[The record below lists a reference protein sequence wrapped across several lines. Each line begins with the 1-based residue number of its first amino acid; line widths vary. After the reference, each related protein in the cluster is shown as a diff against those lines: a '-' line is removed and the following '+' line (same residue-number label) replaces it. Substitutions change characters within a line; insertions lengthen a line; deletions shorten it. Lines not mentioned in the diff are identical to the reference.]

1 MNKRYFA
8 SLGIASAIIIAFL
21 MLNSLLSPLFIWADC
36 FAFATFS
43 CRQACCRTSL
53 LQESSLRAQYRLGFS
68 IHPCGD
74 VYLEVC
80 LKYLPESY
88 SYPSN
93 AGQ

>member
-1 MNKRYFA
+1 V
-8 SLGIASAIIIAFL
+8 
-21 MLNSLLSPLFIWADC
+21 
-36 FAFATFS
+36 ATGQYEDEYDPFP
-43 CRQACCRTSL
+43 THNYSL

-80 LKYLPESY
+80 LQYLPESY